1 MDFETQGLAG
11 AEEQVVA
18 EPAAEEV
25 EPEVLDGAEEQ
36 VVAEPA
42 SQRTEA
48 DAAFAQMRRQNE
60 ELQRQLLEQQRRV
73 EAQENA
79 LGLYFQGD
87 NKIAQALAYH
97 QNRPVE
103 EVQAEL
109 AAQAELE
116 SLRAENERMK
126 IEQITSQAQLQMSED
141 LAALQKLDGS
151 IKSIDELG
159 QSFLDLRLKGGLS
172 VEDAFFALQA
182 KKAAT
187 ARKPAEPPGQV
198 NTAQAQKDFLT
209 VDEVRA
215 HENDKAWIDKNF
227 ELIQKSMRKW

>member
-1 MDFETQGLAG
+1 MDFETQGYEG
-11 AEEQVVA
+11 VEEQVAA
-18 EPAAEEV
+18 EPAAEEA
-25 EPEVLDGAEEQ
+25 EPEVSEGEEGQ
-36 VVAEPA
+36 AVAEPVN
-42 SQRTEA
+42 QRTEA

-60 ELQRQLLEQQRRV
+60 ALQRQLVEQQRRA

-87 NKIAQALAYH
+87 NKVAQALAYH

-141 LAALQKLDGS
+141 LQALQKLDGN

-172 VEDAFFALQA
+172 VEDAYFALQA
-182 KKAAT
+182 KKEATSRKAAN
-187 ARKPAEPPGQV
+187 PPGQV
-198 NTAQAQKDFLT
+198 NTSKAHRDFLS

>member
-1 MDFETQGLAG
+1 MEIETQGYEGAEEQVVAEPVANEAEPTVSEG

-18 EPAAEEV
+18 EPAN
-25 EPEVLDGAEEQ
+25 Q
-36 VVAEPA
+36 K
-42 SQRTEA
+42 TEA
-48 DAAFAQMRRQNE
+48 DAAFAEMRRQNE
-60 ELQRQLLEQQRRV
+60 ELQRQLIEQQRRA

-87 NKIAQALAYH
+87 NKVAQALAYH

-116 SLRAENERMK
+116 SLRAENERMRR
-126 IEQITSQAQLQMSED
+126 EQITSQAQLQMSED
-141 LAALQKLDGS
+141 LQALQRLDS
-151 IKSIDELG
+151 NIKSIDELG
-159 QSFLDLRLKGGLS
+159 QTFLDLRLKGGLS
-172 VEDAFFALQA
+172 VEDAYFALQA
-182 KKAAT
+182 KKEATSRKAAN
-187 ARKPAEPPGQV
+187 PPGQV
-198 NTAQAQKDFLT
+198 NTVKAQKDFLT